1 MKQAELIFD
10 DRMVVGKIE
19 ETIFGSFIEHM
30 GRSVYGGFY
39 DPEHKEANASG
50 FREDVI
56 AAIRNLNI
64 STVRYPGGN
73 FVSGY
78 DWKNGIGKERHPQF
92 ELAWQEIESN
102 KVGVDEFMEF
112 AKQCSFETMMAVNL
126 GTGSPQSAAELV
138 EYCNG
143 SAGGFWSNQRV
154 QNGHKEPY
162 GVKKWCLGN
171 EMDGDWQ
178 ISSLPARDYAQKA
191 LIAARMMRKIDPE
204 LELIAC
210 GSSNNFIASY
220 PSWDRIVLETLYD
233 EVDYLSV
240 HTYYYSSDEDTDYK
254 SYLGSYKDF
263 EGILNTITATCD
275 YVKAAKRSPKTM
287 KLSVDEWNVWRHYPG
302 EADKDLWT
310 EAPERLECTYNLLDA
325 VVFSSLL
332 CVLLNHCDRVKMA
345 CLAQL
350 INVIAPIR
358 TIPGGDMFLQTIYYP
373 FQAAATY
380 MKGQVLRSEV
390 HSPEIECEKYGK
402 YGSVAASVALDG
414 DKLTVLAVNM
424 DLSEETELHIGFH
437 KELKMTECYELYA
450 PDINAK
456 NSFEN
461 PEEVVLQA
469 KEISEKIVLQPHSF
483 TLLVFE
489 IQ

>member
-10 DRMVVGKIE
+10 DRIVVGEIE
-19 ETIFGSFIEHM
+19 KTIFGSFIEHM

-39 DPEHKEANASG
+39 DPEHRVANASG
-50 FREDVI
+50 FRKDVI
-56 AAIRNLNI
+56 SAIRDLNI

-92 ELAWQEIESN
+92 ELAWKEIESN

-112 AKQCSFETMMAVNL
+112 AKQCGFEPMMAVNL
-126 GTGSPQSAAELV
+126 GTGSPQSATELV

-143 SAGGFWSNQRV
+143 SAGGYWSGQRI

-178 ISSLPARDYAQKA
+178 ISSLPAKEYAQKA
-191 LIAARMMRKIDPE
+191 LTTARMMRSIDPE

-220 PSWDRIVLETLYD
+220 PSWDRIVLEILYD

-263 EGILNTITATCD
+263 DGILNTIIATCD
-275 YVKAAKRSPKTM
+275 YVKAVKRSSKTM
-287 KLSVDEWNVWRHYPG
+287 KLSVDEWNVWRHYPH
-302 EADKDLWT
+302 EADKDNWT

-325 VVFSSLL
+325 VVFSALL

-358 TIPGGDMFLQTIYYP
+358 TIPGGEMFLQTIYYP
-373 FQAAATY
+373 FQAAATH
-380 MKGQVLRSEV
+380 MKGNVLRSKV
-390 HSPEIECEKYGK
+390 YSPEIECEKYGN

-414 DKLTVLAVNM
+414 NKVTVLAVNM
-424 DLSEETELHIGFH
+424 DLSEEVELHIDFH
-437 KELKMTECYELYA
+437 KELKMTERYELY
-450 PDINAK
+450 DTDLDAK
-456 NSFEN
+456 NSFEK
-461 PEEVVLQA
+461 PDAVVL
-469 KEISEKIVLQPHSF
+469 EKKGILENIVLKPHSF

-489 IQ
+489 VH

>member
-1 MKQAELIFD
+1 MKKAELIFD
-10 DRMVVGKIE
+10 DRIPVGEIE
-19 ETIFGSFIEHM
+19 KTIFGSFIEHM

-39 DPEHKEANASG
+39 DPNHKTANAFG
-50 FREDVI
+50 FREDVMN
-56 AAIRNLNI
+56 AIRGLSI

-92 ELAWQEIESN
+92 ELAWKEIESN

-112 AKQCSFETMMAVNL
+112 AEQCGFEPMMAVNL
-126 GTGSPQSAAELV
+126 GTGSPQSATELV

-143 SAGGFWSNQRV
+143 SSGGYWSEQRI

-171 EMDGDWQ
+171 EMDGPWQ
-178 ISSLPARDYAQKA
+178 ISSLPAKEYAQKA
-191 LIAARMMRKIDPE
+191 LTAARMMRTIDPE

-210 GSSNNFIASY
+210 GSSNNYIASY

-240 HTYYYSSDEDTDYK
+240 HTYYYSSDKDTDYK

-263 EGILNTITATCD
+263 DEILNTISSTCD
-275 YVKAAKRSPKTM
+275 YVKAVKRSNKTM
-287 KLSVDEWNVWRHYPG
+287 MLSVDEWNVWRRYPH
-302 EADKDLWT
+302 DKDKDIWT

-373 FQAAATY
+373 FQAAATH

-390 HSPEIECEKYGK
+390 RSPEIECDKYGK

-424 DLSEETELHIGFH
+424 DLTEEIELHVQFH
-437 KELKMTECYELYA
+437 KKLHMTERYELYA
-450 PDINAK
+450 QDIEAK
-456 NSFEN
+456 NSFKQ
-461 PEEVVLQA
+461 PEVVVLEK
-469 KEISEKIVLQPHSF
+469 KETSENIVLKPHSF
-483 TLLVFE
+483 TLLTFN

>member
-10 DRMVVGKIE
+10 DRVVVGEIE
-19 ETIFGSFIEHM
+19 KNIFGSFIEHM

-39 DPEHKEANASG
+39 DPAHKTANASG

-56 AAIRNLNI
+56 SAIRELNI
-64 STVRYPGGN
+64 SVVRYPGGN

-78 DWKNGIGKERHPQF
+78 DWKNGIGKDRKPCF
-92 ELAWQEIESN
+92 ELAWKEIESN

-112 AKQCSFETMMAVNL
+112 AEQCDFEPMMAVNL

-143 SAGGFWSNQRV
+143 SASGRWSDQRIE
-154 QNGHKEPY
+154 NGHAKSY
-162 GVKKWCLGN
+162 GIKKWCLGN

-178 ISSLPARDYAQKA
+178 ISSLPAQEYAQKA
-191 LIAARMMRKIDPE
+191 LTAARMMRRIDPT

-275 YVKAAKRSPKTM
+275 YVKAVKRSPKTM

-302 EADKDLWT
+302 EDGKNLWT

-373 FQAAATY
+373 FQAAAAH

-390 HSPEIECEKYGK
+390 HSPKIECEKYGE
-402 YGSVAASVALDG
+402 YSSVAASVALDG
-414 DKLTVLAVNM
+414 NELTVLAVNM
-424 DLSEETELHIGFH
+424 DLSEEVELHIGFH
-437 KELKMTECYELYA
+437 RGLRMTERYELYDS
-450 PDINAK
+450 DIDAK
-456 NSFEN
+456 NSFEK
-461 PEEVVLQA
+461 PDAVVMEK
-469 KEISEKIVLQPHSF
+469 KEISGNIVLKPHSS
-483 TLLVFE
+483 TLFVFKV
-489 IQ
+489 Q